1 MQRRIPAADMDTMF
15 DDATAKLE
23 KHGLLVSE
31 VDSQCVESLVSD
43 LFLLEQRLTNNF

>member
-1 MQRRIPAADMDTMF
+1 MDTMF

-31 VDSQCVESLVSD
+31 VDSQYVGISGFCFVSTQD
-43 LFLLEQRLTNNF
+43 TQLMINL